1 MIIYLC
7 EKVTMMVIL
16 FLWNDRY
23 GSASGRQSGAGYYC
37 DPLQPPAPLQL
48 PTPLQ
53 LPAITD
59 LRVHSEAIT
68 VSEKREI

>member
-1 MIIYLC
+1 
-7 EKVTMMVIL
+7 MMVIL

-37 DPLQPPAPLQL
+37 NPLQPPAFS
-48 PTPLQ
+48 
-53 LPAITD
+53 D
-59 LRVHSEAIT
+59 LRAHSEART